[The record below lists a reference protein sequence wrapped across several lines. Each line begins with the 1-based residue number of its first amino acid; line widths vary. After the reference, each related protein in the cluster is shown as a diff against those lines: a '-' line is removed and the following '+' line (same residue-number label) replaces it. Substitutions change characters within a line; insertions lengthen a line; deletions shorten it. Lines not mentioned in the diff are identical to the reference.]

1 MRDTEWCLT
10 TDKLSQTVQ
19 LERIIFTLSFEI
31 GAWKNIMFYSLQLSC
46 NHKEMAYLA
55 MESTWQKSEMR
66 KENEKNLKKVLLS
79 YG

>member
-19 LERIIFTLSFEI
+19 LERIFFILSFEI
-31 GAWKNIMFYSLQLSC
+31 GAWKNIMFHSLHLSC
-46 NHKEMAYLA
+46 NHKGMDYLA

-66 KENEKNLKKVLLS
+66 KENKTKQKKS
-79 YG
+79 Y